1 MIVEIMSVPLN
12 CGIFYRIIMMQF
24 NLSAFDRKLRAIG
37 HGLNP
42 ISFRTYTCT
51 SSVENLRHSAPLEV
65 PFPMVS

>member
-1 MIVEIMSVPLN
+1 MIVEMMSVPLD
-12 CGIFYRIIMMQF
+12 CGIFRRIMMQF
-24 NLSAFDRKLRAIG
+24 NFSASDRELRAIG
-37 HGLNP
+37 HVFNP